1 MVKKNNL
8 GIVLCGGGVRG
19 LTQIGILACL
29 EDHGISPTHI
39 AGSSIGAVIGAF
51 YAAGYTPKEML
62 EVSRQSSLLK
72 VFRLGFN
79 HGGLSNLKYLLKILK
94 KNIKEDSFEALGKRL
109 FVCVSNLNTGKYE
122 IRDKGEMFSYILA
135 SAAVPIVFEAQK
147 INGQVYVDGGL
158 LNNFPIEPLKE
169 HCKKTIGVFV
179 HNYRELPVEKMK
191 TWQDIADRCLSLH
204 LYQNSGDN
212 LNACD
217 VVIEPE
223 KSYEYGVFKK
233 KTDEKLFKIGYEKT
247 ESMIEDIKKAIS

>member
-1 MVKKNNL
+1 MIKNSNL

-39 AGSSIGAVIGAF
+39 SGSSIGAVIGAF

-62 EVSRQSSLLK
+62 EVSRKSSLLK

-79 HGGLSNLKYLLKILK
+79 RGGISNLKYLLKLLK
-94 KNIKEDSFEALGKRL
+94 KNIKEDSFEALEKRL

-135 SAAVPIVFEAQK
+135 SAAVPIIFEAQK
-147 INGQVYVDGGL
+147 IHGQIYVDGGL
-158 LNNFPIEPLKE
+158 LNNFPIEPLKK
-169 HCKKTIGVFV
+169 HCDKTIGVFV
-179 HNYRELPVEKMK
+179 HNHYELPVEEMK
-191 TWQDIADRCLSLH
+191 SWQDIADRCLSLH
-204 LYQNSGDN
+204 LWQNSKSN
-212 LNACD
+212 LKDCNI
-217 VVIEPE
+217 VIEPE
-223 KSYEYGVFKK
+223 QSYEFGVFKK

-247 ESMIEDIKKAIS
+247 ELMIEEIKEAIS